1 MIFDSIRIRLTLW
14 YLGVLALIIAA
25 LCAFIYLSVAQN
37 LARTTDGNLSEIAQ
51 SVEADLQKEDADLA
65 AEKLQQK
72 SDEENKKSDKDDQ
85 DEDEKTSK
93 DTEPKEE
100 ILTIE
105 GAIAEEVGDL
115 RFRDYGIV
123 VLDGKGQQLASTIT
137 DARLQN
143 GLKNLSGDVSFADL
157 PIENETF
164 RVRRQL
170 LKLDGKPFH
179 LFVTRSLRE
188 PTEFLSGLRKIFYI
202 AVPSA
207 LLLADLGGHFLARQS
222 LVPVVS
228 MSNQAAKIGST
239 NLDERLPVKNERDEL
254 GRLAKVFNALL
265 ERLENSFAQQRRFMA
280 DASHELRTPLA
291 IVRTEAEVALSK
303 DDRNSAEYRESLSV
317 IHDESKNLTHIVEDL
332 FLLARADGGQLKPQ
346 FATVYLDEI
355 LTECVHAIRTLAEK
369 RNVRIEFSELAEM
382 PLQSDESLLH
392 RLFLNLLDNAV
403 KYNQTG
409 GTVLIAAE
417 IGEKNYRIT
426 IGDTGAGIS
435 EADKPKIFERFYR
448 VDKARSR
455 DNTNGKNGVGLG
467 LSIAAWIAKV
477 HHGSL
482 TLQKSDAD
490 GSVFQ
495 VELPRFAK

>member
-1 MIFDSIRIRLTLW
+1 MAR
-14 YLGVLALIIAA
+14 
-25 LCAFIYLSVAQN
+25 N

-51 SVEADLQKEDADLA
+51 SVAADLQKEDADFA

-72 SDEENKKSDKDDQ
+72 KDEDDKKSVKADE
-85 DEDEKTSK
+85 DEDEKKPDDK
-93 DTEPKEE
+93 DSEKEAS
-100 ILTIE
+100 TIE
-105 GAIAEEVGDL
+105 EVIAEEVNDL

-123 VLDGKGQQLASTIT
+123 VLDGKGQQLVSTIT

-143 GLKNLSGDVSFADL
+143 GLKNLSAAVSFADL

-164 RVRRQL
+164 RVRRQS
-170 LKLDGKPFH
+170 LKLDGKPFQ
-179 LFVTRSLRE
+179 LLVTRSLRE
-188 PTEFLSGLRKIFYI
+188 QIEFLNSLRKIFYI
-202 AVPSA
+202 AFPSA
-207 LLLADLGGHFLARQS
+207 LLLAGLGGYFLARRS
-222 LVPVVS
+222 LAPVVS
-228 MSNQAAKIGST
+228 MSKQAATIGST
-239 NLDERLPVKNERDEL
+239 NLDERLPIKNERDEL
-254 GRLAKVFNALL
+254 GGLAKVFNALL

-303 DDRNSAEYRESLSV
+303 DARKLKEYRESLSV

-369 RNVRIEFSELAEM
+369 RKVEISISELAEM
-382 PLQSDESLLH
+382 PLQADESLLH

-403 KYNQTG
+403 KYNREN
-409 GTVLIAAE
+409 GTVSITTE
-417 IGEKNYRIT
+417 ISEKNYRVT
-426 IGDTGAGIS
+426 ISDTGAGIS
-435 EADKPKIFERFYR
+435 ETDRAKIFERFYR
-448 VDKARSR
+448 ADKARSR

-467 LSIAAWIAKV
+467 LSIAAWIAEV
-477 HHGSL
+477 HQGSL

-490 GSVFQ
+490 GSVFR
-495 VELPRFAK
+495 VELPKNPKLPVMI